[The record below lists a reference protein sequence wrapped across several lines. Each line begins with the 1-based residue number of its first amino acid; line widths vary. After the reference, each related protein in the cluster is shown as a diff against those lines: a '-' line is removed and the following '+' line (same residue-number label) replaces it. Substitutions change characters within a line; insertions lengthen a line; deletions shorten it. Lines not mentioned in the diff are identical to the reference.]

1 MKALLAVAVFSMLWA
16 TSCDEPASS
25 PTREQPTQQAQAPVV
40 VTPPRVPSYPFLRTS
55 TISLRRCT
63 AGASLHFELL
73 PMRWHKGG
81 TRVPTP
87 RGNPV
92 KIFQEYRFCAGWVR
106 SRSYRSNSDG
116 KGVLEIAVAPG
127 VHVKTW
133 NNDLSDSFGS
143 ANTLIDPL
151 VTPLRRC
158 ISNEARRRG
167 SFFGNIFSPAHSD
180 CVREGS
186 VTLREGSMTDPEFI
200 FRPYASVSAAAVHL
214 APQ

>member
-40 VTPPRVPSYPFLRTS
+40 VTPPRPELPIPADEHNF
-55 TISLRRCT
+55 IT
-63 AGASLHFELL
+63 AVQRGQSAFRAAPNE
-73 PMRWHKGG
+73 MAQGG
-81 TRVPTP
+81 TRSQRRAAICQNLSGVSVL
-87 RGNPV
+87 R
-92 KIFQEYRFCAGWVR
+92 WVGQIEKL
-106 SRSYRSNSDG
+106 SSNSDG

-143 ANTLIDPL
+143 ANTLIDPSS
-151 VTPLRRC
+151 PLFAVV
-158 ISNEARRRG
+158 SQMKQGDEVLFSG
-167 SFFGNIFSPAHSD
+167 TFFPSTLD

-186 VTLREGSMTDPEFI
+186 VTLEGSMTDPEFI
-200 FRPYASVSAAAVHL
+200 FRYASVSAAGTT
-214 APQ
+214 PQ